1 MPPIL
6 AAGGRALGRAL
17 AVVLVLGVL
26 AGCSTYANQSMRIR
40 AHADEG
46 DLAGALAEVRKEAGD
61 DPDVLALL
69 QEGLL
74 AYYTS
79 DYPASEAAFG
89 VAAEKIDE
97 QFTKS
102 ISNEALA
109 FLSNDQSRPYDG
121 YPGEQALLHV
131 YAALAYLADGHRN
144 AALVEARAASSQL
157 EQLEKVRQE
166 RKAYTRDAFA
176 EWIAAMLYA
185 EDDDA
190 NACLVSCR
198 RALSAY
204 EESSE
209 AWGQPIPESF
219 LDDYCRWADRFGF
232 GEERRELEEKYGE
245 RGPAADPLRRDE
257 GEVVLIY
264 ESGWVDH
271 LLEQRVSF
279 PILESDRFDDQDEW
293 ATTMA
298 MRGPRGVY
306 VAPHGVKVK
315 YWLTVAWPVVASTQ
329 SDLVAARL
337 EANDRAAETEPV
349 HDVSAIFRLTFEE
362 GAGRRAVRTIA
373 RGLAKYAA
381 VEAIDDK
388 DDTGRQV
395 MSAIANI
402 FAAGTEVA
410 DTRSWTMLP
419 DRIHVA
425 RLRLPAGTHDLRV
438 EVLDSRGSV
447 ARQLQYEAV
456 EVVAGSR
463 TLIHHRT
470 FR

>member
-1 MPPIL
+1 ML
-6 AAGGRALGRAL
+6 AVATTRGRATGRAL
-17 AVVLVLGVL
+17 AVGLALLLL

-40 AHADEG
+40 SHADEG
-46 DLAGALAEVRKEAGD
+46 DLVGALAEVRDEAGD
-61 DPDVLALL
+61 DPDVLSLL

-74 AYYTS
+74 AYYTGE
-79 DYPASEAAFG
+79 YPASEAAFG
-89 VAAEKIDE
+89 AAAEKIDD

-144 AALVEARAASSQL
+144 SALVEARAASTQL
-157 EQLEKVRQE
+157 ERLEQVRE
-166 RKAYTRDAFA
+166 DRKAYTRDAFA

-204 EESSE
+204 EEAGA
-209 AWGQPIPESF
+209 AWGQAVPEGF
-219 LDDYCRWADRFGF
+219 LDDYARWADRFGF
-232 GEERRELEEKYGE
+232 ADERRELEEAWGE
-245 RGPAADPLRRDE
+245 RGPGAAWLGRDE
-257 GEVVLIY
+257 GEVVLLY
-264 ESGWVDH
+264 ESGWVDN
-271 LLEQRVSF
+271 LLETKVSF
-279 PILESDRFDDQDEW
+279 PILETDSYDDDDEW
-293 ATTMA
+293 ARHVA
-298 MRGPRGVY
+298 ARGPRGTY
-306 VAPHGVKVK
+306 VAPHDVKIR
-315 YWLTVAWPVVASTQ
+315 YWLTVAWPVVASTPTQ
-329 SDLVAARL
+329 LVQARL
-337 EANDRAAETEPV
+337 SAGDQSVETEPV

-362 GAGRRAVRTIA
+362 GAATRTLRTIA
-373 RGLAKYAA
+373 RGLAKYLA
-381 VEAIDDK
+381 VEAIDDDK
-388 DDTGRQV
+388 DTGRQIAGLV
-395 MSAIANI
+395 ANI

-419 DRIHVA
+419 DRIHIA
-425 RLRLPAGTHDLRV
+425 RLRLPAGDHDVVVEILDEHGRV
-438 EVLDSRGSV
+438 GQR
-447 ARQLQYEAV
+447 LQFEGV

-463 TLIHHRT
+463 TLLHHRS